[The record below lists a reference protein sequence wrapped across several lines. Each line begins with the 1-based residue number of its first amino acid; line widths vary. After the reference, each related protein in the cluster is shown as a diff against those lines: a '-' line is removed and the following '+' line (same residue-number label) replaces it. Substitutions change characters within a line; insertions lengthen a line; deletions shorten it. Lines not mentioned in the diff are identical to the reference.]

1 MARAR
6 ECQSGT
12 CKCRSGPGGAGGGRG
27 VSGRPVR
34 GRRCDG
40 KRRRS
45 EPSDYTFNFTALRT
59 IVRERSRMHHAQNRT
74 QNEQKSQYKKTDKVK
89 ELVVVLFSILRSRG
103 CRDRM
108 REVCVRC
115 RVPVPVRALMQMR
128 GAHARATLQ

>member
-1 MARAR
+1 
-6 ECQSGT
+6 
-12 CKCRSGPGGAGGGRG
+12 
-27 VSGRPVR
+27 
-34 GRRCDG
+34 
-40 KRRRS
+40 
-45 EPSDYTFNFTALRT
+45 
-59 IVRERSRMHHAQNRT
+59 MHHAQNRT

-128 GAHARATLQ
+128 GAHARATLQYTVVPPDLHAATSPRATV